1 MTDDPTTSNSA
12 ASGSENPAKPVA
24 ESADSASPAAVK
36 KTSKTATKPANKK
49 PSTTAKSRNKAA
61 SDAQEQAAVKS
72 LESEQAVKPAV
83 KKTTAKKP
91 AASKPASNKPA
102 VKTPEKKAPSA
113 KAAAAVSAPTAEI
126 ALPKQVASEK
136 ALPAEALVEKV
147 PAKKAPVKT
156 VAAKA
161 ALAKKASAKKTPA
174 KKTPAK
180 EASAKTKI
188 APTKKASA
196 SKTVAKSP
204 TAKPPSSTSSTAKP
218 ASAKKTSVKTSSL
231 SESTASRASIVDV
244 DESIESIEGN
254 DKPAAT
260 IALPDA
266 IPAITSGTAPKQP
279 AAAIPT
285 PSTQTADKKA
295 SPALNKEFLL
305 DRARVYWRLARMD
318 KPIGALLLLW
328 PTLWALWLAAEGFP
342 RWDLLVIFVLGVFVM
357 RAAGC
362 VINDFADRKVDG
374 RVKRT
379 QGRPLATGEASSR
392 EAVGVFI
399 ALCLVAFG
407 LVLLTDKFTI
417 YLSLGGLLLAF
428 CYPFMKRHTH
438 LPQVVLGAA
447 FAWGIP
453 MAFAAQTGAV
463 EPGSWL
469 LYTTVVLWTVVYDTF
484 YAMVDRDDDLRI
496 GVKSTAV
503 LFGEQDRVITA
514 ILQAITVYALVLVGS
529 RFELGGFYYAG
540 VTVGAALFVY
550 QQYLIRFR
558 ARTDC
563 FRAFMNNNW
572 VGAAVFG
579 GIVLNYWL

>member
-12 ASGSENPAKPVA
+12 ALGGENPAKPVA

-49 PSTTAKSRNKAA
+49 PSTIAKSRSKAA
-61 SDAQEQAAVKS
+61 PKDQEQLAVKTPDS
-72 LESEQAVKPAV
+72 ESAPKPAV

-91 AASKPASNKPA
+91 ASNKPA
-102 VKTPEKKAPSA
+102 AKTPAKKAPSA

-126 ALPKQVASEK
+126 ALPKQVAPEK

-156 VAAKA
+156 AAAKT

-231 SESTASRASIVDV
+231 SESTASRASIVD
-244 DESIESIEGN
+244 ESIESIESI
-254 DKPAAT
+254 DKPIAA

-342 RWDLLVIFVLGVFVM
+342 RWDLLIIFVLGVFVM

-453 MAFAAQTGAV
+453 MAFAAQTGSV

-540 VTVGAALFVY
+540 VTVAAALFVY

-558 ARTDC
+558 GRTDC

-572 VGAAVFG
+572 VGAAIFV